1 MVAKIGM
8 SFSKNFPNLS
18 FPFFLKKKKSFDDID
33 MLIVFAEVS
42 SVCGLDENEVM
53 TVQILL

>member
-18 FPFFLKKKKSFDDID
+18 FPFFFKKKSFDDID

>member
-18 FPFFLKKKKSFDDID
+18 FPFFFLKKSFDDID